1 MDIKEI
7 NRISI
12 IGGPGTG
19 KTTSSDKLGKKYNM
33 PVYHLDGIHH
43 LENWIPR
50 DKDER
55 DRMIL
60 EKAQEDKWI
69 MDGTYKTTLEERVER
84 SDVIIYLNYSR
95 FARIKGIMGRYLKN
109 RNKEKPEI
117 PGCKEKMDTNFL
129 KFTFNWDKTKG
140 DSVKEILEKNN
151 DKKVYVFKNRKQL
164 NKWYEKLK

>member
-19 KTTSSDKLGKKYNM
+19 KTTLSDKLGKKYNM

-151 DKKVYVFKNRKQL
+151 DKKIYVFKNRKQL